1 MRVRNALARGLGL
14 VALAAGTL
22 VGVAAAPAAA
32 APDCIVIKNIEY
44 YSGAIYADADWFC
57 YSTGQSTPWPVA
69 IQRQDA
75 AGNWVTLASGT
86 GSATYAC
93 VGTATKTYR
102 TGSTVKDRSVTAACG

>member
-1 MRVRNALARGLGL
+1 MHVRHAVARGLGL
-14 VALAAGTL
+14 AALIAGTI

-32 APDCIVIKNIEY
+32 APDCIVIKDISY
-44 YSGAIYADADWFC
+44 YSGQILAEADWFC

-86 GSATYAC
+86 GSASYSC

-102 TGSTVKDRSVTAACG
+102 TGGTVKDRSVTAACG